1 MTDSIRQ
8 TTPPAE
14 DRAPAG
20 LSHRDV
26 LLVFS
31 GLMLGMFLAAL
42 DQTIV
47 STALPTIVGDLHG
60 LNHIGWVVTAYLL
73 AVAVVMPAYGKAGD
87 LFGRK
92 PVFQFAIIVFIA
104 GSIAA
109 GLAQSMAQL
118 ITFRAVQGV
127 GAGGLMIGAQAIIGE
142 IISPRE
148 RGRYQGLM
156 GATFGLAS
164 VIGPLLGGF
173 FVDNLSWRWIFY
185 INVPVAVVALIV
197 TGTVLRLPRP
207 QAKPQI
213 DLAGMALLGSAVVCL
228 VLLTSWGGTT
238 YPWRSGVIIGL
249 AVATVVLTAA
259 WLVSAR
265 YAANPVIPLRLFGDK
280 VFRVAC
286 AISVILGVTM
296 FGAISYLPTYLQIV
310 TGVSPTTSGLLLTPM
325 TAGIVTASM
334 GSGILIAKTGRYKVF
349 PVAGTV
355 VIAIGLYLL
364 SRLGVRTSHLQL
376 SLDVVVLGL
385 GVGMI
390 MQVMVL
396 VVQNT
401 AAPRD
406 LGSATSTVNLSRQI
420 GSSVGVALIG
430 ALFIHRLTSRLTATL
445 PGFGHAGGGVASITP
460 QGLAHFPAPVRQVIE
475 LAFAQALPPIYAYLI
490 PLAGAAFVLALI
502 LPEVPLRT
510 RAHAARQV
518 PEQTHAPQDPQP
530 LPMTAADSG
539 GEAGIG

>member
-8 TTPPAE
+8 TAPPAGE
-14 DRAPAG
+14 QAPAG
-20 LSHRDV
+20 LSHREV

-92 PVFQFAIIVFIA
+92 RVFQFAIIVFIA
-104 GSIAA
+104 GSMAA
-109 GLAQSMAQL
+109 GLAQSMA
-118 ITFRAVQGV
+118 AADHVQGGAGG

-185 INVPVAVVALIV
+185 INVPIAIVALIV

-207 QAKPQI
+207 QARPQV
-213 DLAGMALLGSAVVCL
+213 DFAGMALLGGAVICL

-238 YPWRSGVIIGL
+238 YPWGSGVIIGL
-249 AVATVVLTAA
+249 GVGTVVLAAA

-265 YAANPVIPLRLFGDK
+265 HAADPVIPLRLFGDR
-280 VFRVAC
+280 VFWVAC
-286 AISVILGVTM
+286 AISLILGVVM

-310 TGVSPTTSGLLLTPM
+310 TGVSPTVSGLLLAPM
-325 TAGIVTASM
+325 TAGIVTASI
-334 GSGILIAKTGRYKVF
+334 GSGILIAKTGRYKIF
-349 PVAGTV
+349 PITGTV

-364 SRLGVRTSHLQL
+364 SRLGVHTSHLQL

-406 LGSATSTVNLSRQI
+406 LGAATSTVNLSRQI
-420 GSSVGVALIG
+420 GSSVGVGPDRRAVHPP
-430 ALFIHRLTSRLTATL
+430 ADQQAHRTAAGLRPRAAAGSPRSLRRTWRTSPHPSGRGSSWRSRRRCRRSTPTSSRW
-445 PGFGHAGGGVASITP
+445 PGPRSCWRSSCPKCRCGPAHTP
-460 QGLAHFPAPVRQVIE
+460 
-475 LAFAQALPPIYAYLI
+475 
-490 PLAGAAFVLALI
+490 
-502 LPEVPLRT
+502 
-510 RAHAARQV
+510 ARQA
-518 PEQTHAPQDPQP
+518 PEPAHAPQDPRP
-530 LPMTAADSG
+530 LPDDRG
-539 GEAGIG
+539 GSRR

>member
-1 MTDSIRQ
+1 MTDSIRPI
-8 TTPPAE
+8 TPPAGQQ
-14 DRAPAG
+14 ASAG

-47 STALPTIVGDLHG
+47 ATALPTIVGDLHG

-92 PVFQFAIIVFIA
+92 RVFQFAIIVFIA
-104 GSIAA
+104 GSVAS
-109 GLAQSMAQL
+109 GLARSMAQL
-118 ITFRAVQGV
+118 IAFRAVQGV
-127 GAGGLMIGAQAIIGE
+127 GAGGLMIGAQAIIGD
-142 IISPRE
+142 IVSPRE
-148 RGRYQGLM
+148 RGRYQGLI
-156 GATFGLAS
+156 GAMFGLAS

-185 INVPVAVVALIV
+185 INVPVAIVALIV
-197 TGTVLRLPRP
+197 TGAVLRLPRP
-207 QAKPQI
+207 PAKRQA
-213 DLAGMALLGSAVVCL
+213 DFRGMALLGGAVVCL

-238 YPWRSGVIIGL
+238 YPWGSGVIIGL
-249 AVATVVLTAA
+249 GAGAVALTAA

-265 YAANPVIPLRLFGDK
+265 LAADPVIPPRLFGDR
-280 VFRVAC
+280 VFWAAC
-286 AISVILGVTM
+286 ALSLILGAAM
-296 FGAISYLPTYLQIV
+296 FGAITYLPTYLQIV
-310 TGVSPTTSGLLLTPM
+310 TGVSPTTSGLLLTPLV
-325 TAGIVTASM
+325 AGIMTTVI
-334 GSGILIAKTGRYKVF
+334 GSGILITKTGRYKIF
-349 PVAGTV
+349 PVTGTV
-355 VIAIGLYLL
+355 VVALGLYLL
-364 SRLGVRTSHLQL
+364 SRLGVHTSHLAS
-376 SLDVVVLGL
+376 SLDMAVLGL
-385 GVGMI
+385 GIGLI

-396 VVQNT
+396 AVQNT

-406 LGSATSTVNLSRQI
+406 LGAATSTVNLSRQI

-430 ALFIHRLTSRLTATL
+430 ALFIHRLTSRLTVLL
-445 PGFGHAGGGVASITP
+445 PGFAHAGSRVASITP
-460 QGLAHFPAPVRQVIE
+460 QHLAHFPPSIRQPIQ

-510 RAHAARQV
+510 RAHVAGQA
-518 PEQTHAPQDPQP
+518 PEQTKEPQ
-530 LPMTAADSG
+530 AR
-539 GEAGIG
+539 